1 MVLFIVCFFQI
12 AHSFVFPFFLQ
23 FQNAGLQLLNQG
35 ELLLLRSLRILLH
48 CLYTVRSMASSY
60 AVLADTPPGSTS
72 TLHDSPMAYNVL
84 LIRLVRFAQLIHL
97 HLLLLNRLP
106 QRLDLF
112 LCFHKLCPVIGHV
125 LHLLEEGLALL
136 KGLVQSYA

>member
-1 MVLFIVCFFQI
+1 
-12 AHSFVFPFFLQ
+12 
-23 FQNAGLQLLNQG
+23 
-35 ELLLLRSLRILLH
+35 
-48 CLYTVRSMASSY
+48 
-60 AVLADTPPGSTS
+60 
-72 TLHDSPMAYNVL
+72 MAYNVL